1 MVCYNDDM
9 NLLAA
14 ITKILVAGSTE
25 YIEAER
31 AKEKIKDPKTGLIT
45 LQYEGADNT
54 KLTILG
60 TEHQNDIYHPEITYL
75 GELVEAIPA
84 DSKTV
89 FILEGQYG
97 NTQDLPEDPAEA
109 LKVAGGEFGY
119 MAALARQRGIEYMP
133 GEPDPHITAEQ
144 ILRERPDISRGDIAL
159 HYALKTLEPLFRNEK
174 TLPIEKV
181 APYIHHS
188 AGIAGDITVGGWVQH
203 VTSRDEVLVMS
214 EKQKAEVVAEM
225 PEIVRN
231 LNNQFKK
238 IQPGVQLLDLQ
249 PDGTLRLLY
258 DLSKSP
264 VTWDPAP
271 EIAGKPVTVITEIS
285 RLDMLMRDRYT
296 LHLIQQVL
304 NEGKEPIVAVGNSHI
319 TTLRPALDAVFRTG

>member
-119 MAALARQRGIEYMP
+119 KIGRASG
-133 GEPDPHITAEQ
+133 
-144 ILRERPDISRGDIAL
+144 RERVCS
-159 HYALKTLEPLFRNEK
+159 
-174 TLPIEKV
+174 
-181 APYIHHS
+181 
-188 AGIAGDITVGGWVQH
+188 
-203 VTSRDEVLVMS
+203 
-214 EKQKAEVVAEM
+214 VV
-225 PEIVRN
+225 
-231 LNNQFKK
+231 
-238 IQPGVQLLDLQ
+238 
-249 PDGTLRLLY
+249 
-258 DLSKSP
+258 
-264 VTWDPAP
+264 
-271 EIAGKPVTVITEIS
+271 
-285 RLDMLMRDRYT
+285 
-296 LHLIQQVL
+296 
-304 NEGKEPIVAVGNSHI
+304 
-319 TTLRPALDAVFRTG
+319 